1 MAKEFDEAIRRI
13 ASARKDKAVI
23 SGKLYSERE
32 NIKRNQY
39 LLDKALRHNQDGKKY
54 QTAIT
59 TSRKDINSL
68 MVEYRDAIKQE
79 TTLVTDAT
87 KQFGGIQ
94 GIVEEMND
102 SFPIL
107 FFPVRIEATFDH
119 SDTYQLWVRVYPD
132 EIMVETHEDQ
142 LTEDEIEQ
150 GQQYWR
156 SCAEAP
162 NDATTTQQAWDLIC
176 RSYGPE
182 RSAWIVLQNEP
193 SNYPADPD
201 ALDFPDMNPPK
212 EDAWTKQPVS
222 KVMPDAFMVYA
233 YDHSGN
239 VVTAQMNNI
248 PDELKMGIDPSLDTD
263 DPNNPPSFTQDDD
276 NDIVANDDV
285 KWMIDFDAA
294 IENGTGIKMDIT
306 EPQYSQGFAKIL
318 VLGVKSTINTEESR
332 ERLQNLINNHHYTD
346 GFSLLKQGTATNNT
360 DTEYS
365 GYSSVDFGNNVTN
378 HTERNGDLFTPT
390 FTQRDK
396 TDGQLLC
403 EALGID
409 YDVLFHIFQS
419 DGKDINNAMHI
430 NLALYQA
437 SVGYFA
443 NEFIRSDRRSNNRQ
457 LRNFFTDY
465 VRARG
470 ALPSIRSGVQPY
482 GILPTSV
489 LSRLRWTDEPDANLY
504 QNIHN
509 ITSALDSQ
517 FSAVLTQAE
526 SMQTRVAAAGGAT
539 QKLSDIMAQ
548 RPVSDSYVQRVGVG
562 SGYTWNNLAY
572 AAIEFS
578 EKRQQWLS
586 QQTNRIH
593 QVISELGLELDPDSK
608 ILQVNYL
615 KTQSN
620 VDIPVVADKSTPENA
635 PLPPV
640 GGTKENMLQLLNALD
655 FRELRDLN
663 FKRLG
668 VSDEIVQNELSKSLL
683 FRFARQSLMLEYFE
697 AACEL
702 LAIPMD
708 QRYDPE
714 LVNILQTD
722 GPPGE
727 QGEMGRLSYGPSR
740 LSIMERPFE
749 GYATITDFLREGN
762 WTEFP
767 ETNNLREAK
776 ESVNLL
782 ARVNVKELD
791 LLTREVMDVTSYR
804 LDTWRLSLINQR
816 LNQIRGITNGSETR
830 TMGLYLGAYGWLT
843 NIKPNTELAPVAAPT
858 DNFSGDILYDEKN
871 KGYIHAPSIN
881 QAVTAAVLR
890 SGYTNRATQN
900 MVDPLSVNLS
910 SERVRCAM
918 DIMDAISNGQEINVL
933 LGYELER
940 RLHDQ
945 YNNMDKYIQALRDH
959 YSQDNDIIE
968 NTPDNIQKVKARN
981 VINGVKLIEA
991 YNDGSGLSQILNNA
1005 GIDDPSDPKDNLQA
1019 EIDWIIN
1026 LMDAIGDIA
1035 MSEGMFQIV
1044 QGNQVKGGAIMEALS
1059 KGKLLAEP
1067 DVINANKTG
1076 TAVTQRFTMHFGMET
1091 TLSNGWNFTLTARA
1105 QSEPY
1110 LNKWLSSL
1118 LPAPTQISCVVD
1130 VNDGDEQVPVTVR
1143 NIAVHAIDLMYL
1155 VNNELKDDDSMLS
1168 LYIKRYVRKAHGYTQ
1183 ETTLSIIYNQGSAY
1197 SFADILPVLLY
1208 ARKLITGS
1216 RALNTLDYITPHEA
1230 DGVIMDFDQTDL
1242 YTRATNARSKLNT
1255 AKNQL
1260 STALNANPVN
1270 IQTLNNK
1277 LYALAAFGME
1287 ETIYEYYNDTDTV
1300 NEEKLIALGQ
1310 SVRQQANEKLAKLNT
1325 INITAPATPADNQEY
1340 PKKIAD
1346 YLKVIFGDAFMV
1358 LPKFH
1363 IRQAEQTMLNP
1374 AFTLSSTLLNDHSGN
1389 NLLTDEWLSSIARVR
1404 KNAAA
1409 YELLSYTASAINFDS
1424 FYNRPI
1430 KALQLPYSSAG
1441 DDRWLGA
1448 SVTNT
1453 DFIQP
1458 GYVSIGASMP
1468 EDNTVTDWQAGL
1480 LVEEWIDVIPN
1491 REETTGVSF
1500 HHDQPNA
1507 KAPQCLILGLTPRIT
1522 GSWQWQ
1528 DLVDM
1533 MNETFDLAKK
1543 RGLDYE
1549 AIAQTPAAQVIPA
1562 MLTPAALNGNVIGL
1576 NQMLLTELKN

>member
-23 SGKLYSERE
+23 SGKLYIERE

-39 LLDKALRHNQDGKKY
+39 LLDKAFRHNQDGKKY

-59 TSRKDINSL
+59 AGRKDINSL
-68 MVEYRDAIKQE
+68 MVDYRDAVKQE
-79 TTLVTDAT
+79 TALVTDAIR
-87 KQFGGIQ
+87 QFDGIQ

-107 FFPVRIEATFDH
+107 FFPVRVEATFDN
-119 SDTYQLWVRVYPD
+119 SGGYGLWVRVYPD

-156 SCAEAP
+156 SCAENP
-162 NDATTTQQAWDLIC
+162 DDGTTTEQAWDLIC

-193 SNYPADPD
+193 GNYPADPD
-201 ALDFPDMNPPK
+201 ALDFPDLNPPK
-212 EDAWTKQPVS
+212 EDAWTQQPVS

-248 PDELKMGIDPSLDTD
+248 PDELKMGIDPGLDTD

-294 IENGTGIKMDIT
+294 IANGMGIKMDIT
-306 EPQYSQGFAKIL
+306 ESQYNQGFSKIL
-318 VLGVKSTINTEESR
+318 VLGVKSTIDTEESR

-365 GYSSVDFGNNVTN
+365 GYSSVDFGNKVTN
-378 HTERNGDLFTPT
+378 DTERKEDLFTPT
-390 FTQRDK
+390 VVQHDK

-437 SVGYFA
+437 CVGYYA
-443 NEFIRSDRRSNNRQ
+443 SEFIRSDRRTNNNQ

-482 GILPTSV
+482 GILPASV
-489 LSRLRWTDEPDANLY
+489 FSRLRWSDEPDANLY

-509 ITSALDSQ
+509 ITSAIDSQ
-517 FSAVLTQAE
+517 YSAVLAQAE
-526 SMQTRVAAAGGAT
+526 SMQQAKAADGGAT
-539 QKLSDIMAQ
+539 QKLSDILAQ
-548 RPVSDSYVQRVGVG
+548 SPVSDSYVQRVGVG
-562 SGYTWNNLAY
+562 SGYIWNNLAY
-572 AAIEFS
+572 AAIQFS
-578 EKRQQWLS
+578 EKREQWFNEQISRS
-586 QQTNRIH
+586 QQ
-593 QVISELGLELDPDSK
+593 VIDELGLELTPDSK

-620 VDIPVVADKSTPENA
+620 VNIPVVADKKNPENH
-635 PLPPV
+635 PLPRI
-640 GGTKENMLQLLNALD
+640 GSSNRNMLQLLNALD
-655 FRELRDLN
+655 FRELRDMN
-663 FKRLG
+663 FERLG
-668 VSDEIVQNELSKSLL
+668 VSDEILERELSKSLL
-683 FRFARQSLMLEYFE
+683 FRFARQSLMLEHFE

-702 LAIPMD
+702 LALPMD

-714 LVNILQTD
+714 LVNILEAD

-740 LSIMERPFE
+740 LSVMEMPFE

-776 ESVNLL
+776 ESVDLL
-782 ARVNVKELD
+782 ARINIKDLD

-816 LNQIRGITNGSETR
+816 LNQIRGITNGSEDR

-843 NIKPNTELAPVAAPT
+843 DIKPNTSLEPVQAPT

-940 RLHDQ
+940 RLHDK
-945 YNNMDKYIQALRDH
+945 YNDMDKYIQALRNH

-968 NTPDNIQKVKARN
+968 NTPENIQKVKARN

-991 YNDGSGLSQILNNA
+991 YNDGSGLVQILNNA
-1005 GIDDPSDPKDNLQA
+1005 HITNPSTQADQLEA
-1019 EIDWIIN
+1019 EILWIIN

-1076 TAVTQRFTMHFGMET
+1076 TAVTQRFTMHFDMET
-1091 TLSNGWNFTLTARA
+1091 TLSNGWNFALTPRA
-1105 QSEPY
+1105 QAEPY
-1110 LNKWLSSL
+1110 LNKWLSGL

-1130 VNDGDEQVPVTVR
+1130 VNDGEEQVSVTVK
-1143 NIAVHAIDLMYL
+1143 NLALHAIDLMYL
-1155 VNNELKDDDSMLS
+1155 VNNELVNDDSLLS
-1168 LYIKRYVRKAHGYTQ
+1168 LYIKRYARKTHGYTQ
-1183 ETTLSIIYNQGSAY
+1183 ETTLSVIYNQGSTY
-1197 SFADILPVLLY
+1197 SFGDILPVLLY

-1216 RALNTLDYITPHEA
+1216 RALDTLDYIAPNEA
-1230 DGVIMDFDQTDL
+1230 DGVITDFDQTDL
-1242 YTRATNARSKLNT
+1242 NTRATNAKNKLNT

-1260 STALNANPVN
+1260 NTALNANPVN

-1287 ETIYEYYNDTDTV
+1287 ETIYEFYNDTDTV
-1300 NEEKLIALGQ
+1300 NEEQLIALGQ
-1310 SVRQQANEKLAKLNT
+1310 SVRQQANEKLAKLNAM
-1325 INITAPATPADNQEY
+1325 NITAPATPADDQEY

-1374 AFTLSSTLLNDHSGN
+1374 AFTLSGTLLNDHTAN

-1409 YELLSYTASAINFDS
+1409 YELLSYTASAINFDA
-1424 FYNRPI
+1424 FYSRPV
-1430 KALQLPYSSAG
+1430 KVLQLPYSNTG
-1441 DDRWLGA
+1441 NDRWLGA
-1448 SVTNT
+1448 SVNNT

-1458 GYVSIGASMP
+1458 GYVSIGAAMP
-1468 EDNTVTDWQAGL
+1468 EGNTVTDWQAGI

-1507 KAPQCLILGLTPRIT
+1507 KAPQCLILGLTPRVT
-1522 GSWQWQ
+1522 GNWQWQ

-1533 MNETFDLAKK
+1533 MNETFDLARK

-1549 AIAQTPAAQVIPA
+1549 AISQTPIAQIAPA
-1562 MLTPAALNGNVIGL
+1562 MLTPAALNGNVIGM
-1576 NQMLLTELKN
+1576 NQALLTEL